1 MFGPAKH
8 VELLTKITEYAVFQL
23 SLCHWF
29 VPIETEWTVFWW
41 SNGKVRFPTKII
53 YAAHSKLL
61 QTND

>member
-8 VELLTKITEYAVFQL
+8 VELLTKIIEYAVFQL
-23 SLCHWF
+23 SLCDWF
-29 VPIETEWTVFWW
+29 VLIETVQTVFWW

-61 QTND
+61 QIND